1 MMCEIEDALNDIII
15 TLKQMENDI
24 AVIKEDMYEIKLD
37 MVDIN
42 YQINQMLERDE

>member
-1 MMCEIEDALNDIII
+1 MSEIEDALNDIII

>member
-1 MMCEIEDALNDIII
+1 MCEIEDVLKDILV
-15 TLKQMENDI
+15 TLRQMENDI
-24 AVIKEDMYEIKLD
+24 AVIKEDMYEMQLD